1 MNFTDKHIINS
12 YSTLLEGLNSS
23 TKIELIETLTKSL
36 KKEKKAK
43 ETIFYKSFGAFGST
57 KSAAVIIKEIK
68 SSRKFRRKDISL

>member
-23 TKIELIETLTKSL
+23 TKIEIIETLTKSL
-36 KKEKKAK
+36 KREKKSK
-43 ETIFYKSFGAFGST
+43 ETIFYKSFGAFAST
-57 KSAAVIIKEIK
+57 KSASAIIKEIK

>member
-23 TKIELIETLTKSL
+23 TKIEIIETLTKSL
-36 KKEKKAK
+36 KKEKKSK
-43 ETIFYKSFGAFGST
+43 ETIFYKSFGAFAST